1 MGIDPR
7 LVSIW
12 TDAELSK
19 EIYRKNQIA
28 QHHTEKAADALR
40 EAREIAAQLSMRHPK
55 CQAEKDRPHD

>member
-12 TDAELSK
+12 TDADLSK
-19 EIYRKNQIA
+19 EIDRQNQIA
-28 QHHTEKAADALR
+28 QHHTEKAANALK

-55 CQAEKDRPHD
+55 RQSVKDPNP